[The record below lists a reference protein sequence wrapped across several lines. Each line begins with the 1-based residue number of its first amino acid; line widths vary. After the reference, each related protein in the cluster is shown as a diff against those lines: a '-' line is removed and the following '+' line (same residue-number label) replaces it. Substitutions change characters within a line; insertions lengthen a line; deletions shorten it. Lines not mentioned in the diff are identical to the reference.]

1 MEPLEI
7 CYLSA
12 AQLSGLIRRKEVS
25 PVEVVTA
32 HLDRIQ
38 ATDGVL
44 NSFITLL
51 PEQALAAARR
61 AESQIQSGHYR
72 GPLHGIPVG

>member
-12 AQLSGLIRRKEVS
+12 AQLSGLIRRKEIS

-38 ATDGVL
+38 ATDGL
-44 NSFITLL
+44 FQCPNTEYS
-51 PEQALAAARR
+51 AATF
-61 AESQIQSGHYR
+61 SGSSAMAS
-72 GPLHGIPVG
+72 L